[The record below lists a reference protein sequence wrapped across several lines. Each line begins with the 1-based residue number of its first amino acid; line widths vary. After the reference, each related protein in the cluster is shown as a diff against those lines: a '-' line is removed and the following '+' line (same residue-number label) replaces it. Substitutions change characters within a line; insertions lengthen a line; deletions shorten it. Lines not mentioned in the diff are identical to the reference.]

1 MIIFIIF
8 VKKTDCFFHSSH
20 TFGTQVLDGEVFP
33 QNNSGDASDQFVDA
47 NGLIEG
53 DNACILY
60 CERFMEFLIDLLS
73 QLPTRRYTQIL

>member
-1 MIIFIIF
+1 M
-8 VKKTDCFFHSSH
+8 TNFFCCLLVHL
-20 TFGTQVLDGEVFP
+20 TFGDQVLDGEVFP
-33 QNNSGDASDQFVDA
+33 QSDPGDENDQFVDA

-73 QLPTRRYTQIL
+73 QLPTRRYT